1 MTTSEGSQS
10 ETVIADSVRQQIEAA
25 LPLKDNVVLSLTQA
39 ADSMV
44 GLRRRELIQL
54 SDRVAFVDDAEV
66 VVRDARLLELF
77 LPLAMA
83 QPELSQSEER
93 TRQCEVERRVFQVL
107 QRQATQSR
115 AKTERWGV
123 LVYPLLV
130 LVLST
135 LVLAFISIAITPV
148 FEQMF
153 LEFGLVIPAPT
164 RLVISISHI
173 MQSVW
178 FWLLF
183 AVLLLLLVVMLG
195 MRAANSLRW
204 LITGGVDSWF
214 SAGYSTRH
222 SLGDLAWHTALLIE
236 LGQGVETSVEIAGA
250 ANRKAA
256 LRRES
261 TKLAR
266 RLGLANP
273 APNPPHSPPHS
284 PLATP
289 QEQSATSWCLG
300 VPCHLL
306 THALNIR
313 QDDILQSAML
323 REIASLYWDRE
334 QTKAVWILSW
344 LQPVGTLMVSMVVG
358 FIVLALFM
366 PLVELISGLT

>member
-1 MTTSEGSQS
+1 MTTSEGAQS

-250 ANRKAA
+250 ASRKAA

-261 TKLAR
+261 PKLAR

>member
-236 LGQGVETSVEIAGA
+236 LGQGVETSMEIAGA
-250 ANRKAA
+250 ASRKAA

-261 TKLAR
+261 PNLAR